1 MHKVLL
7 LPFLAVSCFF
17 SSLAQTSSPTLTT
30 QYYWDVNNASWEK
43 DVRHLTEPST
53 DPLTTVEMTEKWDA
67 DAAKWKPYL
76 RYVRQFD
83 VDGHLLQADLQR
95 WDGTKYYVYFQQKIT
110 YPPGGKVKIQV
121 DSRWDRSTG
130 KLQPFKKLM
139 VVQGYRIFQRYSRA
153 VQGWKTEAWYR
164 EQWNSKGQ
172 KTYSEKYVWRQNGL
186 QLVSRKIITYSSDLK
201 TVTSERKEV
210 NGEWKFAGKSYF
222 HLENDGRLTLKTSTN
237 PIESGK
243 HIGQSIAATERF
255 FYGDNGQLM
264 KQVEQTRNPQERT
277 IDKRTVTYTY
287 DVEDRKTQ
295 EITMISKNGLDRPT
309 IRIVYSYDL
318 HRHAAD
324 MATEWSV
331 SISPNPLTETAR
343 IQLLDAPTEAFTFT
357 LYDMSGRM
365 LRQQSIGTGE
375 EAVIQRE
382 GLASGVYTY
391 LIQQADNTQ
400 VQKVGK
406 LMIK

>member
-76 RYVRQFD
+76 RHVKVFD
-83 VDGHLLQADLQR
+83 GSGNLLQSDLYR
-95 WDGTKYYVYFQQKIT
+95 WDGSQYYAYFQQKMT
-110 YPPGGKVKIQV
+110 YNDEGFLERQI
-121 DSRWDRSTG
+121 DSRRDRSIG
-130 KLQPFKKLM
+130 QLQPFSQLIVKGNFYDRIK
-139 VVQGYRIFQRYSRA
+139 IFQHYVPELQKWGKSKVFQERYDQEGRKINSLKWHPGSR
-153 VQGWKTEAWYR
+153 E
-164 EQWNSKGQ
+164 
-172 KTYSEKYVWRQNGL
+172 TYS
-186 QLVSRKIITYSSDLK
+186 YSSDGDLE
-201 TVTSERKEV
+201 TVTREIRKGT
-210 NGEWKFAGKSYF
+210 NEWEFAGRNYF
-222 HLENDGRLTLKTSTN
+222 HKGENNKISLKTSTR
-237 PIESGK
+237 PIISGK
-243 HIGQSIAATERF
+243 QVGQAISTTERF
-255 FYGDNGQLM
+255 FYNENDLLTQ
-264 KQVEQTRNPQERT
+264 QIEQTRNPEERT
-277 IDKRTVTYTY
+277 IDSRIVKYIY
-287 DVEDRKTQ
+287 DQRDRKTQ